1 MKDLNILL
9 HRKWC
14 RPNYIIGNLY
24 LNGVFFSNTLEDKD
38 RGLKQ
43 SMPLDEIEQCKVYG
57 QTAIPS
63 GRYEVRITYSNRFK
77 RPLPLL
83 LNVPGFEGIRIHAG
97 NTPKDTLGCIL
108 VGKNDR
114 IGQVRHSRTI
124 MAKLQQQI
132 DSTILNGGKVF
143 IDIKNNM

>member
-9 HRKWC
+9 HRKWH
-14 RPNYIIGNLY
+14 RPTYTIGNLY
-24 LNGVFFSNTLEDKD
+24 INGEFFSNTLEDID
-38 RGLKQ
+38 RGLTQ
-43 SMPLDEIEQCKVYG
+43 DMPLSETKKHKVYG

-97 NTPKDTLGCIL
+97 NTPEDTLGCIL

-114 IGQVRHSRTI
+114 VGQVRQSRTT